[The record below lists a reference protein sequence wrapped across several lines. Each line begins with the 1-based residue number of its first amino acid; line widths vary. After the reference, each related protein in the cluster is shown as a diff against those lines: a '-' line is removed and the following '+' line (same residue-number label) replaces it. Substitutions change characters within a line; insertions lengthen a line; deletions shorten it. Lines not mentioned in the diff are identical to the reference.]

1 VNRTAPETW
10 AFLSGRVAAMESRL
24 IRNDVIQRM
33 AAIEQFNDVF
43 LAVSDTAYK
52 DAFPI
57 IEKLHEADSIITGV
71 YSDRLAE
78 LARYSPQ
85 PEVVELFRIGD
96 DFRSLKAFLKNKLA
110 GLQLP
115 VNGGR
120 IPDAAWQRVLEDLK
134 TDLPPF
140 WYDATAIIRRECE
153 AQPEL
158 APQTIDLVLDS
169 EQLARQ
175 VEIARIIGAPLIIE
189 WASRR
194 MIVRAIEV
202 VWRAKTGGYD
212 MARLRRLFLR
222 GELDDPLL
230 GGLAG
235 LPLDQWAE
243 RLRPTFL
250 GPIVDDV
257 FAQSGTGQ
265 VTRFARRADDLL
277 LELVKKA
284 KSVPFGPERIFG
296 YLCALRT
303 EVHNLRL
310 ILAGKVNKINSRL
323 LRERLREQYV

>member
-1 VNRTAPETW
+1 MNRTAPENW
-10 AFLSGRVAAMESRL
+10 GFLSGRVAAMESRL

-33 AAIEQFNDVF
+33 AAIEQFYDVF

-57 IEKLHEADSIITGV
+57 IEKLHEADSIISGV
-71 YSDRLAE
+71 YGDRLAE

-96 DFRSLKAFLKNKLA
+96 DFRSLKAFLKSKLA

-120 IPDAAWQRVLEDLK
+120 ITDATWQRLLDDLK

-140 WYDATAIIRRECE
+140 WYDAAAIIRRECE

-169 EQLARQ
+169 ALLARQ
-175 VEIARIIGAPLIIE
+175 VELARVIGAPLISE
-189 WASRR
+189 WAQRR
-194 MIVRAIEV
+194 MIVRAVEV
-202 VWRAKTGGYD
+202 VWRAKIGDYD
-212 MARLRRLFLR
+212 VARLRRLFLR
-222 GELDDPLL
+222 GQLADPLL
-230 GGLAG
+230 LELAD
-235 LPLDQWAE
+235 LTLDAWPD

-277 LELVKKA
+277 LERVKAA

-296 YLCALRT
+296 YLCGLRT
-303 EVHNLRL
+303 EVQNLRI
-310 ILAGKVNKINSRL
+310 ILAGKVNRINARL
-323 LRERLREQYV
+323 LQERLREQYV